1 MKKIIMLW
9 LFAIISIIGIAQNT
23 TEHLSYMGIPITG
36 TITQFQAKLQA
47 KRCSLDKQTSN
58 SLGVGCRAF
67 KGNFI
72 GNKVTIFVYYDENTK
87 VVYRVKSVISKISEN
102 IADQKYEYI
111 KNMLLQKYGMTYS
124 NYGEQTGKESF
135 SILVEGKLLNPK
147 MDLTSLPLSSNGFKG
162 NIDLFIAKDE
172 TFLSYPFDYN
182 LHIDYYDAINYEKHL
197 NRDLEDI

>member
-9 LFAIISIIGIAQNT
+9 LFAIISIVGIAQNT

-47 KRCSLDKQTSN
+47 KRCLLDKQTSN
-58 SLGVGCRAF
+58 SLEVGCRAF

>member
-1 MKKIIMLW
+1 MKKLIMLW
-9 LFAIISIIGIAQNT
+9 LFTIISIVGLAQNT
-23 TEHLSYMGIPITG
+23 TKHLKYMGIPING
-36 TITQFQAKLQA
+36 TITQFQAKLIA
-47 KRCSLDKQTSN
+47 KGCVHDKLTSN

>member
-58 SLGVGCRAF
+58 SLEVGCRAF

>member
-9 LFAIISIIGIAQNT
+9 LFAIISIVGIAQNT

-124 NYGEQTGKESF
+124 NYGEQTGKESY

>member
-1 MKKIIMLW
+1 MLW
-9 LFAIISIIGIAQNT
+9 LFAIISIVGIAQNT

>member
-9 LFAIISIIGIAQNT
+9 LFAIISIVGIAQNT

-58 SLGVGCRAF
+58 SLEVGCRAF

-87 VVYRVKSVISKISEN
+87 VVYRVKSIISKISEN